1 MKKIGL
7 IIQREYLT
15 RVKKKSFII
24 TTLLGPLA
32 MVLILII
39 PVLISQ
45 QDKKQYKIL
54 VQDSSGLIEKM
65 LLDDENHKF
74 YYDSTDIRVLLKNFY
89 ETPYDILL
97 FIPEN
102 VIKSN
107 HIQLFYK
114 KQPGVA
120 TEEYIKSQI
129 DQLLTNY
136 KLVKNDIDPEII
148 EKSKTRVK
156 LITEKINEKGERFET
171 YSMINMF
178 VGLILSIFVYLFIF
192 LYGTQ
197 VMRGVLEEKTNRIV
211 EIIISSV
218 KPIELMMGK
227 ITGIALVAL
236 TQFVIWIIAV
246 LILYSA
252 AMSLFLYKY
261 DNALKT
267 EQLQKEILI
276 EKGPI
281 TGKNLQSLPKDV
293 DKDFYYMYKSFK
305 NIDFTAILFSFAFY
319 FLFGY
324 LMYAALYAAIGAAV
338 DNDAD
343 SQQFL
348 VPVSVPLILG
358 YVISSSI
365 FENPE
370 GTVAFWF
377 SIIPLTS
384 PIVMMIR
391 LPFGVPMWELLL
403 SMVLVVVGFVFFTWL
418 AAKIYRTGILLYGQ
432 KVTWKDLF
440 LWIKAGK

>member
-1 MKKIGL
+1 
-7 IIQREYLT
+7 
-15 RVKKKSFII
+15 
-24 TTLLGPLA
+24 
-32 MVLILII
+32 
-39 PVLISQ
+39 
-45 QDKKQYKIL
+45 
-54 VQDSSGLIEKM
+54 
-65 LLDDENHKF
+65 
-74 YYDSTDIRVLLKNFY
+74 
-89 ETPYDILL
+89 
-97 FIPEN
+97 
-102 VIKSN
+102 
-107 HIQLFYK
+107 
-114 KQPGVA
+114 
-120 TEEYIKSQI
+120 
-129 DQLLTNY
+129 
-136 KLVKNDIDPEII
+136 
-148 EKSKTRVK
+148 VK

-171 YSMINMF
+171 FSMINMF

>member
-1 MKKIGL
+1 
-7 IIQREYLT
+7 
-15 RVKKKSFII
+15 
-24 TTLLGPLA
+24 
-32 MVLILII
+32 
-39 PVLISQ
+39 
-45 QDKKQYKIL
+45 
-54 VQDSSGLIEKM
+54 
-65 LLDDENHKF
+65 
-74 YYDSTDIRVLLKNFY
+74 
-89 ETPYDILL
+89 
-97 FIPEN
+97 
-102 VIKSN
+102 
-107 HIQLFYK
+107 
-114 KQPGVA
+114 
-120 TEEYIKSQI
+120 
-129 DQLLTNY
+129 
-136 KLVKNDIDPEII
+136 
-148 EKSKTRVK
+148 
-156 LITEKINEKGERFET
+156 
-171 YSMINMF
+171 
-178 VGLILSIFVYLFIF
+178 
-192 LYGTQ
+192 
-197 VMRGVLEEKTNRIV
+197 
-211 EIIISSV
+211 
-218 KPIELMMGK
+218 
-227 ITGIALVAL
+227 
-236 TQFVIWIIAV
+236 
-246 LILYSA
+246 
-252 AMSLFLYKY
+252 MSLFLYKY